1 MVDPKKER
9 SGSFMAALIAGAL
22 QGVFRLE
29 ESTMHE
35 LVTWTTLSKAVDR
48 NYEKWGQLAE
58 ANRFGLL
65 IVNHRDEA
73 VLIDSTARGL
83 LAAGEHVRL
92 PCKLS
97 DLLAAPLREFL
108 SNNTS
113 TDGECLHDGRVLK
126 IRRFV
131 VENMGAECSI
141 YFVQDQ
147 TQWQQFMEEI
157 KSYRDFSLDLK
168 TIFDAAFDV
177 IYVSDGQGKTLRVS
191 SACERLWGLREE
203 ELVGKNVRELES
215 EGVFNPSIT
224 RLVLE
229 QKKQVSSFQTT
240 KNGRRLYVVGTPIFG
255 QQGEIIRVV
264 NASRDVTELDMLQKE
279 IENVKALAQRYQ
291 QELME
296 LRSKD
301 YQSENIIFRSNTMKQ
316 LMSFVYKIA
325 PVDSTVVISGAS
337 GVGKEVIAREI
348 HKLSGRRSKPFIK
361 INCGAIPEA
370 LLESELFG
378 YDKGAFTGAKYTGKP
393 GLIEL
398 ADTGTLFLDEIAELP
413 LALQVKLLQVIQ
425 EREFMRIGGTH
436 PIRVDIRIIAA
447 TNQNLWKLVEEG
459 RFREDMYYRLNVVN
473 LAIPPLRER
482 TDDIIPLA
490 QHFLQRLNKK
500 YFQAKQFLPEALDA
514 FLAYRWPGNV
524 RELEN
529 TVERLV
535 VTVEPRKIGTG
546 HLPENIKVQRD
557 LGCERRFD
565 GDEIMPLKEALATV
579 ERNLL
584 QLAMKRYRTTSAAA
598 KALGVSQST
607 ISRKLQNLAN
617 K

>member
-1 MVDPKKER
+1 MR
-9 SGSFMAALIAGAL
+9 
-22 QGVFRLE
+22 
-29 ESTMHE
+29 E
-35 LVTWTTLSKAVDR
+35 LVTWTTLSRYVDS
-48 NYEKWGQLAE
+48 NYDKWEQF
-58 ANRFGLL
+58 ANGNQFGLV
-65 IVNHRDEA
+65 IVNQQDEA
-73 VLIDSTARGL
+73 VLINSAAREL
-83 LAAGEHVRL
+83 LGVNQHVCM

-97 DLLAAPLREFL
+97 GLTPVHLPEMFSKEVFGEREYIHH
-108 SNNTS
+108 N
-113 TDGECLHDGRVLK
+113 RVLK
-126 IRRFV
+126 IRRFSF
-131 VENMGAECSI
+131 ENKGVECSV
-141 YFVQDQ
+141 YLFQDQ
-147 TQWQQFMEEI
+147 TQWQQFMQEI

-177 IYVSDGQGKTLRVS
+177 LYVSDGDGNTLRVS
-191 SACERLWGLREE
+191 SACERLWGLKEE
-203 ELVGKNVRELES
+203 ELVGKNVRELER

-240 KNGRRLYVVGTPIFG
+240 KNGRRLYVVGTPIFDEEG
-255 QQGEIIRVV
+255 NIIRVV
-264 NASRDVTELDMLQKE
+264 NASRDVTELDMLQQE
-279 IENVKALAQRYQ
+279 IENVKTLAQRYQ

-296 LRSKD
+296 LRSKE
-301 YQSENIIFRSNTMKQ
+301 YQSENIIFRSNSMKQ

-325 PVDSTVVISGAS
+325 SVDSTVIVSGAS

-348 HKLSGRRSKPFIK
+348 HKLSERHSKPFIK

-378 YDKGAFTGAKYTGKP
+378 YDKGAFTGAKYSGKP

-425 EREFMRIGGTH
+425 EKEFMRIGGTN

-447 TNQNLWKLVEEG
+447 TNQNLLKLVEEG
-459 RFREDMYYRLNVVN
+459 KFREDMYYRLNVVN

-482 TDDIIPLA
+482 ADDIIPLA
-490 QHFLQRLNKK
+490 QHFLQKLNKK
-500 YFQAKQFLPEALDA
+500 YFQSKQFLPEALDA
-514 FLAYRWPGNV
+514 FLTYQWPGNV

-535 VTVEPRKIGTG
+535 VTVEPRMISLE
-546 HLPENIKVQRD
+546 HLPENMKARQG
-557 LGCERRFD
+557 LGPKPRFD
-565 GDEIMPLKEALATV
+565 CNEIIPLKEALAIV

-584 QLAMKRYRTTSAAA
+584 QLAMGRYHTTSAAA

-607 ISRKLQNLAN
+607 ISRKLQNMAG